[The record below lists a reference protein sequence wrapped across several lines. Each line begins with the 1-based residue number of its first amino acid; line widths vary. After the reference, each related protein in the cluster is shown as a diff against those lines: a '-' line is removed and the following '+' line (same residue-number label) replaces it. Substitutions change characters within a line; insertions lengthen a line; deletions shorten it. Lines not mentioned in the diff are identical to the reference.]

1 MLWWLL
7 ILGTLLLLLGI
18 FIKYKEYED
27 YGDYKDFQNLT
38 TNKRYIKLD
47 DSDNKKNSDLK
58 KDKNNKNLD
67 MSVKDAEEKE
77 KKLAKIN
84 NNLDKIIQEITEKEE
99 KIQKS
104 LAKLD
109 DDDIKDKTKKDF
121 KKVFN
126 NSAQKLDKSSL
137 SKRDQKILNL
147 AEKGLEKEEIADEL
161 NIGIRE
167 TALILR
173 MHKRGVV
180 ND

>member
-7 ILGTLLLLLGI
+7 ILGSLLLLFGV

-38 TNKRYIKLD
+38 TKKRYIKLD
-47 DSDNKKNSDLK
+47 DSDNKNNINAN
-58 KDKNNKNLD
+58 KDNNKNLD
-67 MSVKDAEEKE
+67 LAMKDAEEKE

-84 NNLDKIIQEITEKEE
+84 DNLDKIIQEITEKEE

-104 LAKLD
+104 LAKLED
-109 DDDIKDKTKKDF
+109 NDIKDKTNTDF
-121 KKVFN
+121 KKIFN
-126 NSAQKLDKSSL
+126 TKTQKIDKNSL
-137 SKRDQKILNL
+137 SERDQKILNL